1 MNRPGDAMPGGER
14 HIGMKDMRILIVGGG
29 IGGLTSAIAL
39 CRKGFEVE
47 VIERD
52 PDWSVYGVGIIQQG
66 NVVRAMTELGL
77 IDDYINAGF
86 GFDRVQVYIPTGV
99 CVADIPTPRLVEG
112 YPGNVGIGRRALH
125 KVLGDRAKEA
135 GADIRL
141 GITISTLVDDGEGV
155 AVTFSDGSS
164 GIFDLVVGA
173 DGLYSQTRGMIFPDA
188 PKPEFTGQSVW
199 RYNFKR
205 TPDVIGLQA
214 YEGQTGIGLVPLS
227 DELMYMYVTT
237 PEPDNPWYAKE
248 DLASTMR
255 SKIAGVPS
263 PAIQAL
269 VGQITEDDEV
279 VYKPLEWM
287 FLEGAWHKGRVVL
300 LGDAVHATTPH
311 LGQGAGMAIEDA
323 LVLAD
328 ELVKADTLDA
338 ALTAYRDRRFERCR
352 YIVESSRAICFG
364 QIGKGP
370 LVDNAKATQE
380 MFMKVAEPI

>member
-1 MNRPGDAMPGGER
+1 MQDL
-14 HIGMKDMRILIVGGG
+14 HILVVGGG

-39 CRKGFEVE
+39 RRKGHTVE

-77 IDDYINAGF
+77 IDDYLEAGF
-86 GFDRVQVYIPTGV
+86 GFDRVQVFIPTGQ
-99 CVADIPTPRLVEG
+99 CVADIPSPRLVEG
-112 YPGNVGIGRRALH
+112 YPANVGIGRRALH
-125 KVLGDRAKEA
+125 KVLGDRAKGA
-135 GADIRL
+135 GATIRL
-141 GITISTLVDDGEGV
+141 GLTVSSLDDDGAGV
-155 AVTFSDGSS
+155 SVQFSDGST
-164 GIFDLVVGA
+164 GRYDLVIGA
-173 DGLYSQTRGMIFPDA
+173 DGLYSQTRETIFPDA
-188 PKPEFTGQSVW
+188 PRPEFTGQSVW
-199 RYNFKR
+199 RYNFRR
-205 TPDVIGLQA
+205 TPDLSALQA

-237 PEPDNPWYAKE
+237 PEPGNPWYPKE
-248 DLASTMR
+248 DLAATMR

-263 PAIQAL
+263 PAIKAL
-269 VGQITEDDEV
+269 VDQITEDDEV

-287 FLEGAWHKGRVVL
+287 FLEGDWHKGRVVL

-323 LVLAD
+323 LVLAE
-328 ELVKADTLDA
+328 ELAAADA
-338 ALTAYRDRRFERCR
+338 IAPALHSYRDRRFERCR
-352 YIVESSRAICFG
+352 YIVDASRAICLG

-370 LVDNAKATQE
+370 LVDNAAATRE

>member
-1 MNRPGDAMPGGER
+1 
-14 HIGMKDMRILIVGGG
+14 MKNLSILIIGGG
-29 IGGLTSAIAL
+29 IGGLTAAIAL
-39 CRKGFEVE
+39 RRKGFAVD

-52 PDWSVYGVGIIQQG
+52 PGWAVYGVGIIQQG

-77 IDDYINAGF
+77 IDDYISAGF
-86 GFDRVQVYIPTGV
+86 GFDRVQVFLPTGQ
-99 CVADIPTPRLVEG
+99 CVADIPTPRLVDG

-125 KVLGDRAKEA
+125 KVLGDRTIGA
-135 GADIRL
+135 GATVRL
-141 GITISTLVDDGEGV
+141 GVTATNLDDDGAGV
-155 AVTFSDGSS
+155 SVTFSDGSA
-164 GIFDLVVGA
+164 GRYDLVIGA
-173 DGLYSQTRGMIFPDA
+173 DGLYSQTRMMIFPDA

-205 TPDVIGLQA
+205 TSDVIALQA

-227 DELMYMYVTT
+227 EELMYMYITT
-237 PEPDNPWYAKE
+237 PEPDNPRYAID
-248 DLASTMR
+248 DLAASMR
-255 SKIAGVPS
+255 GKLAGVPS
-263 PAIQAL
+263 PAIAAL
-269 VGQITEDDEV
+269 VDQITENEEV
-279 VYKPLEWM
+279 VYKPLEWI
-287 FLEGAWHKGRVVL
+287 FLEGPWHKGRVAL

-328 ELVKADTLDA
+328 ELEAAETLDP
-338 ALTAYRDRRFERCR
+338 ALEAYRNRRFERCR

-370 LVDNAKATQE
+370 LIDNATATRE